1 MGYLAPCLENDT
13 GGAGI
18 RLQMNYATA
27 ATVVGDATKYYHVQ
41 AQVEMNLLCR
51 PLIELLLK
59 KF

>member
-1 MGYLAPCLENDT
+1 MGHLAPCLENDT

-41 AQVEMNLLCR
+41 AQVEVDLLC
-51 PLIELLLK
+51 PFIELLLK

>member
-41 AQVEMNLLCR
+41 AQVEVDLLC